1 MSSSPNETEPLIPRG
16 PAACR
21 KATFV
26 WLVPVVALASLC
38 RPSTH
43 AALLQSGWS
52 LGLTVFIQ
60 TWGVWASFLVSFLS
74 VGWWS
79 SLGDRRGRKI
89 VLLASILGTVFLDLM
104 YLIVAST
111 APSAEDA
118 QDLLSVGLII
128 EGFLGGFASYNGAVH
143 AYAFDVASTPVSRPV
158 LFGLIDALSFVRFV
172 LGAIIGKF
180 TRYNISYILSVLIAL
195 GNLAFIYAFLPE
207 SLENQDRARP
217 LVPQR
222 SVFKSIFSPI
232 SVFFRNTGSYKS
244 LPLFGLA
251 FYVFS
256 LTSAME
262 TTLLRWTHGSPFLP
276 GLLGWLL
283 LTAPRVL
290 DLATLVCILPG
301 ITWYWQRKHGTTSR
315 AALHPAASL
324 SHNALLL
331 AAASCTGVLV
341 FSIPHTS
348 QALYAFFAPL
358 YTPAATAAGPA
369 FYALGAGY
377 FAALGRGGE
386 MGSLFGALAIWA
398 SWGCICL
405 EAIFWETAFYLI
417 VALMLLLPD
426 APHAQRQD
434 EEEIAPGDAHDG
446 NA

>member
-128 EGFLGGFASYNGAVH
+128 EGFSGDLPAITELFTRMLLMSLLRLYLVGAPLLRNV
-143 AYAFDVASTPVSRPV
+143 VLNVSQ
-158 LFGLIDALSFVRFV
+158 
-172 LGAIIGKF
+172 IGKF

-290 DLATLVCILPG
+290 DPRNAW

-386 MGSLFGALAIWA
+386 MGSLFGALAIWGELGVYMSYSMYRA
-398 SWGCICL
+398 S